1 LIGVTRARLQMLGAA
16 ALFSTGGAAIKGCSL
31 SSLQVAGFRSL
42 VAACALALLMPTARR
57 ALGRRPA
64 LVAVAYAATLILFVA
79 GNKLTTAANTIFLQS
94 TAPLY
99 VLLLSPWLLR
109 ERLRRVDLAFMAL
122 TALGLAA
129 FFIGVE
135 PARQTAPDP
144 VRGNVLAVA
153 SGVTW
158 ALTLLGLRWLSRA
171 ATNTDDGAAAQAAV
185 ILGNLFAFVAAAPW
199 AFPVENIGAKD
210 LLLLAYLGVF
220 QIGLA
225 YALLTVAMHELSA
238 FEASLLLLLEP
249 VLNPIWAWLLHG
261 EAPGGW
267 ALAGGGLVLL
277 ATAGKTL
284 WEARATATASGLT

>member
-1 LIGVTRARLQMLGAA
+1 MLGAA

-42 VAACALALLMPTARR
+42 VAAVALALLVPAARKSF
-57 ALGRRPA
+57 GPRPA
-64 LVAVAYAATLILFVA
+64 LVAVAHAATLILFVA

-109 ERLRRVDLAFMAL
+109 ERLRRVDLAFMLL

-129 FFIGVE
+129 FFVGTE

-144 VRGNVLAVA
+144 VRGNLLAVA

-158 ALTLLGLRWLSRA
+158 ALTLLGLRWLSRGPDA
-171 ATNTDDGAAAQAAV
+171 AEAQTAV
-185 ILGNLFAFVAAAPW
+185 ILGNLLAFVGCAPW
-199 AFPVENIGAKD
+199 AFPVTGAGLGD
-210 LLLLAYLGVF
+210 VLLIAYLGIF
-220 QIGLA
+220 QIGAA
-225 YALLTVAMHELSA
+225 YALVTAAMHEVSA

-261 EAPGGW
+261 EAPGVW
-267 ALAGGGLVLL
+267 ALGGGALVLL
-277 ATAGKTL
+277 STGGKTL
-284 WEARATATASGLT
+284 WEAHTAAAASRLT

>member
-1 LIGVTRARLQMLGAA
+1 MRQITRARLQMLGAA

-42 VAACALALLMPTARR
+42 VAAGAVALLMPAARR
-57 ALGRRPA
+57 SLGPRPA

-109 ERLRRVDLAFMAL
+109 ERLRRVDLVFMAV

-129 FFIGVE
+129 FFVSVE

-144 VRGNVLAVA
+144 VRGNLLAVA

-158 ALTLLGLRWLSRA
+158 ALTLLGLRWLSRGSDTTA
-171 ATNTDDGAAAQAAV
+171 SQTAL
-185 ILGNLFAFVAAAPW
+185 ILGNLLAFVACAPW
-199 AFPVENIGAKD
+199 IFPVNDVSAGD
-210 LLLLAYLGVF
+210 VLLIAYLGVF
-220 QIGLA
+220 QIGAA
-225 YALLTVAMHELSA
+225 YALVAPAMQSVSA

-261 EAPGGW
+261 EAPGVW
-267 ALAGGGLVLL
+267 ALGGGGLVLL

-284 WEARATATASGLT
+284 WEARAAAPAST